1 MRALV
6 LVAVV
11 LLALPAGAQSAAG
24 ASADEAAV
32 VAAVQKFFD
41 AIAARDLDA
50 ARTVLLPE
58 GRDHSVR
65 ERPEG
70 PIIRSFTNEDF
81 VERLATGTEHWL
93 ERMWEPKVM
102 IHGRI
107 AVLWAPYDFHRDA
120 EFSHCG
126 VDAFTLVKT
135 ETGWKISGGVY
146 TVETEGCA
154 PSPLGPPAAPKD

>member
-6 LVAVV
+6 LVAV
-11 LLALPAGAQSAAG
+11 ALSALSAGAQSAA
-24 ASADEAAV
+24 SAPAEEAAV
-32 VAAVQKFFD
+32 VAVVQKFFD
-41 AIAARDLDA
+41 AMAARDLEA
-50 ARTVLLPE
+50 ARAVVLPE

-65 ERPEG
+65 EGAEG
-70 PIIRSFTNEDF
+70 PIIRSFTHEDF
-81 VERLATGTEHWL
+81 IARLATGTEKLL

-107 AVLWAPYDFHRDA
+107 AMLWAPYDFHRNG

-135 ETGWKISGGVY
+135 ESGWKISGGVY

-154 PSPLGPPAAPKD
+154 PSPLGPPAPKE